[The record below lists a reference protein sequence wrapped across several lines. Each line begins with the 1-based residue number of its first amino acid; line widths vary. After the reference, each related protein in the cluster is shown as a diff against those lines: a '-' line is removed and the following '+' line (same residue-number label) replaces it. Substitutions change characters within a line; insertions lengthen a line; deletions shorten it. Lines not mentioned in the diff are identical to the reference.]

1 MAKITLDKDGKIRL
15 PESYLKRHTLAPGTT
30 LVFEPDEDGLKF
42 HFVRPD
48 VQRAYIEVTNR
59 CNLNCAMCV
68 RQSRRDPLGKMSPQ
82 TFQDILEGLRG
93 FPDLNRVIFGGFGEP
108 LMHPNIVEMV
118 AQIRS
123 LGVGVTITTNG
134 LMLKRP
140 LAEAL
145 LKAGADTIVVSLD
158 SMHIQAYQQAKVN
171 GGVNQVL
178 ENIQGV
184 HELIQG
190 SGWKLP
196 ALGLEYVVTQS
207 NLEELYK
214 LPDLAQDVAAS
225 FVIVTNLLPHTEDL
239 VSETLYDRDEP
250 LHLGGGWGIH
260 RAGWIAWGV
269 PRLPRMK
276 WGSAQKC
283 SFVDRSSL
291 VIGWDGGV
299 SPCYALMHSYTYYIY
314 GRHKEVNRYMLG
326 TVGERSLVDIWT
338 SEEYVRFRAN
348 VRDFRFPSCV
358 DCGMDCTY
366 AKENSDCW
374 GNDPSCADCLWAQ
387 GILQCP

>member
-1 MAKITLDKDGKIRL
+1 MAKIILDKDARIQL
-15 PESYLKRHTLAPGTT
+15 PERYLKRNQLAPGSE
-30 LVFEPDEDGLKF
+30 LVFETDEDGFKF
-42 HFVRPD
+42 HFARPD
-48 VQRAYIEVTNR
+48 VQQVYIEVTNR
-59 CNLNCAMCV
+59 CNLKCAMCV
-68 RQSRRDPLGKMSPQ
+68 RQSWRDPRGSMSAY
-82 TFQDILEGLRG
+82 TFQQVLEGLPD
-93 FPDLNRVIFGGFGEP
+93 FPDLNRVVFGGFGEP

-118 AQIRS
+118 AQVHS

-134 LMLKRP
+134 LLLKRP

-145 LKAGADTIVVSLD
+145 LKAGVDTIVVSLD

-171 GGVNQVL
+171 GGVNRVL

-184 HELIQG
+184 HELIRD

-196 ALGLEYVVTQS
+196 ALGLEYVATQS

-214 LPDLAQDVAAS
+214 LPGFAKEVAAS

-239 VSETLYDRDEP
+239 VGETLYDRDEP

-283 SFVDRSSL
+283 SFVDRSAL

-314 GRHKEVNRYMLG
+314 GRRKEVSRYVLG
-326 TVGERSLVDIWT
+326 TVGERSLADIWT
-338 SEEYVRFRAN
+338 SEEYVSFRAN
-348 VRDFRFPSCV
+348 VHDFRFPSCV

-366 AKENSDCW
+366 AQENSDCW
-374 GNDPSCADCLWAQ
+374 GNNPSCADCLWAQ
-387 GILQCP
+387 GILHCP